1 MKAKEIRQMN
11 DQDLMNKLKDIRTEY
26 MKEQSQVAVGTV
38 PKSPGKIK
46 DMRRTIAKIN
56 TILHERQSKK

>member
-1 MKAKEIRQMN
+1 MN